1 MDIDG
6 EELTPEREDIALSHV
21 DFSYD
26 SKPILHDVSLTIPE
40 KTTVAIVG
48 PSGSGKDHALQPH
61 GAVLGRAGR
70 QREPRRARRAG
81 LQL

>member
-40 KTTVAIVG
+40 KTTVAIVST
-48 PSGSGKDHALQPH
+48 PAAAARPRSATSWRGSGTCMA
-61 GAVLGRAGR
+61 AA
-70 QREPRRARRAG
+70 
-81 LQL
+81 